1 MKKLSLLIVM
11 LLAFTV
17 STQAQNGLPKPKNPD
32 AETYY
37 EYGADFAAFGVN
49 MLQYQIYTEDV
60 DGNPLDPEKLSFS
73 IFTDFDEIYV
83 FDAAVYYED
92 HNVEFWAD
100 GVDRTEL
107 PYLIYEYDPFFDWCD
122 APLFG
127 SSDPELPANERLFQW
142 RIGLQVYYTD
152 NGMRSASDI
161 VYVQLKDENYSP
173 PYNGVY
179 PKPVSLL
186 GDVNDDGV
194 VNITDVSVLI
204 NYLLTHDDSKVN
216 KFNADVNDS
225 NTHTI
230 QDVTVLINY
239 LLTKQWPNAN

>member
-1 MKKLSLLIVM
+1 MKKFSLFFLM
-11 LLAFTV
+11 LLAFAI
-17 STQAQNGLPKPKNPD
+17 STQAQDNLPKPKNPD

-37 EYGADFAAFGVN
+37 EYGADMADFCVN
-49 MLQYQIYTEDV
+49 MLQYMIYPEDV

-83 FDAAVYYED
+83 FDAVKYYED

-100 GVDRTEL
+100 GVDRTEI
-107 PYLIYEYDPFFDWCD
+107 PYLIYEYDPFFDWES

-152 NGMRSASDI
+152 NGMKSASDI
-161 VYVQLKDENYSP
+161 VYVQLMGENYSP

-179 PKPVSLL
+179 PKPVTMP
-186 GDVNDDGV
+186 GDVNDDGE
-194 VNITDVSVLI
+194 VNITDAIILI
-204 NYLLTHDDSKVN
+204 NYLLNDEVEPPFN
-216 KFNADVNDS
+216 KFNADVNDDD
-225 NTHTI
+225 THSITDAI
-230 QDVTVLINY
+230 DLINM
-239 LLTKQWPNAN
+239 LLNTV